1 MKVYEIAQRYQG
13 VERYWT
19 GEGYCLYEGASFQ
32 FEQINAAND
41 VASCL
46 LAISKI
52 QDGDKCPLK
61 YFVLTIVD
69 GVVKACTE
77 VTE

>member
-1 MKVYEIAQRYQG
+1 MKVYEVVQRHRG
-13 VERYWT
+13 LERYWT
-19 GEGYCLYEGASFQ
+19 GEGYCLYEGSSFQ
-32 FEQINAAND
+32 FEHINDANN
-41 VASCL
+41 VASRL

-52 QDGDKCPLK
+52 QDGDGCPSK

-69 GVVKACTE
+69 GIVKACTE